1 MPPSSRTVARLL
13 IIAGVAFIV
22 LGVIWPLFGHLPGDF
37 EWSRGRVRFYF
48 PLGSCIL
55 VSAYISVVL
64 TGGLWFWTR

>member
-1 MPPSSRTVARLL
+1 MARLL
-13 IIAGVAFIV
+13 IIAGAALVV

-37 EWSRGRVRFYF
+37 QWSRGPVRFYL